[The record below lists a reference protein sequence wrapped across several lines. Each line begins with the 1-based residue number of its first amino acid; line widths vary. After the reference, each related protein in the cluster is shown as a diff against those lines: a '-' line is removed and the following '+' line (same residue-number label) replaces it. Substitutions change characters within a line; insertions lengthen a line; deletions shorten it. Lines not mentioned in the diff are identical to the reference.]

1 MHPYVPPT
9 NNGRIKAEHDIHHK
23 TADGGARKKVAKQQR
38 KAARQYAKKCV
49 QEVNVH
55 E

>member
-9 NNGRIKAEHDIHHK
+9 NLGRSKAVDDIHHK

-38 KAARQYAKKCV
+38 KAARQYGKKMIV
-49 QEVNVH
+49 GEL
-55 E
+55 